1 MRLFKYA
8 ALALAML
15 AFGCTGEG
23 VNQAEVFK
31 KQSGT
36 IDLNVSS
43 LPDAAAYTSVL
54 FEVDGQAVGNDQDG
68 SDGWSHKLD
77 STTLTNGI
85 HNVKVTGT
93 TSSGTTVE
101 LLNNSLYIDNANA
114 PAPTE
119 SPSASPDAGAG
130 TGSDSGNGTDPAAG
144 TSEEGSGSTESD
156 TPTGDTQF
164 RRR

>member
-23 VNQAEVFK
+23 VNRAEVFK

-43 LPDAAAYTSVL
+43 LPDAASYTSVL
-54 FEVDGQAVGNDQDG
+54 FEVDGNAVGNDQDG
-68 SDGWSHKLD
+68 SDGWSYKLD
-77 STTLTNGI
+77 STKYSNGI

-101 LLNNSLYIDNANA
+101 LLNNSLYIDNPTNGA
-114 PAPTE
+114 PAE
-119 SPSASPDAGAG
+119 SPSASPDAGD
-130 TGSDSGNGTDPAAG
+130 GSEPEPAAG
-144 TSEEGSGSTESD
+144 TSEEGSSGSTEPDAD
-156 TPTGDTQF
+156 TSGAQL
-164 RRR
+164 RR

>member
-23 VNQAEVFK
+23 VNRAEVFK

-43 LPDAAAYTSVL
+43 LPDAASYTSVL
-54 FEVDGQAVGNDQDG
+54 FEVDGNAVGNDQDG
-68 SDGWSHKLD
+68 SDGWSYKLD
-77 STTLTNGI
+77 STTLANGI

-101 LLNNSLYIDNANA
+101 LLNNSLYIDNPEGSA
-114 PAPTE
+114 PAASP
-119 SPSASPDAGAG
+119 SPSASPDAGDG
-130 TGSDSGNGTDPAAG
+130 TEPDPAAG
-144 TSEEGSGSTESD
+144 TSEEGSPGSTEPDAD
-156 TPTGDTQF
+156 TSGAQL
-164 RRR
+164 RR